1 MFRIPPLDVALAISD
16 TAVRLPIIGRHFA
29 PLGTLTAAGAF
40 GSRVLPSVLAGMC
53 RPKPK
58 VHDPAAPADLEWS
71 SDPVPPML
79 RAMSQRREFLYRS
92 NIAYG
97 PARGQ
102 LLDVWRRKDLPPGP
116 APVLVFLPGGG
127 WVHGSRILQGYALM
141 SHLARLGWVCL
152 SVDYRV
158 APQHRWP
165 RHVQDVKAA
174 IAWARDHVGS
184 VGGDPDFVALA
195 GCSAG
200 GHLAALAGLTV
211 GAPEFGAELAP
222 GADTSV
228 NAVVGI
234 YGRYD
239 WVDRSTRE
247 REDFVRFLE
256 QIVVRGRLED
266 RPDVFEQA
274 SPLAR
279 VHPDAPPFFVVHG
292 TSDGIIPVAQAR
304 AFVDKLG
311 AVSRSLVSYLE
322 LPGAGHGFDLID
334 GPRTGTAVDAIAA
347 FLRQVHRDH
356 LMGAP
361 RRAG

>member
-16 TAVRLPIIGRHFA
+16 TAVRLPVIGRHLA
-29 PLGTLTAAGAF
+29 PLGTLTAVGAF
-40 GSRVLPSVLAGMC
+40 GSRVLPSALAGMC

-58 VHDPAAPADLEWS
+58 MEDLAAPAEIEWS
-71 SDPVPPML
+71 SDTVPPML
-79 RAMSQRREFLYRS
+79 RAMSQRREFLYRN

-102 LLDVWRRKDLPPGP
+102 LLDVWRRKDAPAN

-174 IAWARDHVGS
+174 IAWAREHVAS
-184 VGGDPDFVALA
+184 VGGDPDFIAVA

-211 GAPEFGAELAP
+211 GSPEFSAELAP

-279 VHPDAPPFFVVHG
+279 VHAEAPPFFVVHG

-311 AVSRSLVSYLE
+311 AVSRAQVSYLE
-322 LPGAGHGFDLID
+322 LPGAGHAFDLID
-334 GPRTGTAVDAIAA
+334 GRRTGTAVDAIAA
-347 FLRQVHRDH
+347 FLGQVHRDH